1 MRSGRIGGKQ
11 FVANN
16 KQTLRDSAN
25 IIVGSMMSHQH
36 SDKEHG
42 SEHDHDHRPSRSIA
56 AQNKSRLVIVL
67 ALTTAYM
74 LAEVVAGLWTG
85 SLALLAD
92 AGHML
97 TDAAGV
103 GLALLAVWFGERPP
117 TPQRTY
123 GFHRAEILAALANA
137 VVLLVLSGFVLVEAY
152 RRFRAP
158 PAVQGG
164 PVLLVAAL
172 GLVVNVAGLLV
183 MRSGSRE
190 SLNLKGAY
198 FELLSDALTSVGVII
213 AAAVMWW
220 TGWYYADPLI
230 SAAIGLFIVP
240 RTWRL
245 LKEAVHILLEGV
257 PPGIDMEEV
266 RKTLSQV
273 PGVVSVHDL
282 HVWALT
288 SGMNAASLHAV
299 LLDGA
304 DFDEV
309 SRALRAQA
317 RVAFD
322 IAHITVQIERAG
334 CAPHEAHP

>member
-1 MRSGRIGGKQ
+1 
-11 FVANN
+11 
-16 KQTLRDSAN
+16 
-25 IIVGSMMSHQH
+25 MSHDHDHDHDSDH
-36 SDKEHG
+36 SHG
-42 SEHDHDHRPSRSIA
+42 HGHDHRPSRSVA
-56 AQNKSRLVIVL
+56 AKNKGRLSIVL
-67 ALTTAYM
+67 ALTTVYM
-74 LAEVVAGLWTG
+74 IAEVIAGLWTG

-103 GLALLAVWFGERPP
+103 GLALLAVWFGERPA

-137 VVLLVLSGFVLVEAY
+137 VVLLVLSVFVVWEAY

-158 PAVQGG
+158 PVVNSG
-164 PVLLVAAL
+164 PMLLVAAL
-172 GLVVNVAGLLV
+172 GLVVNAAGLLV
-183 MRSGSRE
+183 LRGGSKT

-198 FELLSDALTSVGVII
+198 YELLSDALASVGVIL
-213 AAAVMWW
+213 AAAVMWA

-257 PPGIDMEEV
+257 PPGMDLEEV
-266 RKTLSQV
+266 RTTLGRV
-273 PGVVSVHDL
+273 PGVVTIHDL

-299 LLDGA
+299 LADGA

-309 SRALRAQA
+309 GRALRAQA
-317 RVAFD
+317 RAAFD
-322 IAHITVQIERAG
+322 IEHITVQVERAG
-334 CAPHEAHP
+334 CAPNETHR